1 MFGWMCDLKRKSL
14 KRQERHVTVF
24 EFTLS
29 SVHCFCGLV
38 VGQLMEYK
46 KCLDG
51 VIDLLF
57 HNHVDDHELDVVDDH
72 ITS

>member
-1 MFGWMCDLKRKSL
+1 MLESIL
-14 KRQERHVTVF
+14 P
-24 EFTLS
+24 S
-29 SVHCFCGLV
+29 AHCFCGLV

-46 KCLDG
+46 KCLGG

-57 HNHVDDHELDVVDDH
+57 YFHVDDHDLDVVDDH